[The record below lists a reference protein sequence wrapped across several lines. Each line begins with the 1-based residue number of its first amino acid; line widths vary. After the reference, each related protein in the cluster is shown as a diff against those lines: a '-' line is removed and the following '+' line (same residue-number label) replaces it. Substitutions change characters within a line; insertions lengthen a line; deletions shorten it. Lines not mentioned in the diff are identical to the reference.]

1 MQITNMNA
9 HATPTQDKRNTDGSL
24 QMVHAKKS
32 AAATNMVTPP
42 GLFSVGKLPEG
53 TWNAIL
59 LIAFQ

>member
-9 HATPTQDKRNTDGSL
+9 HATPMQDKRNTDGSL

-32 AAATNMVTPP
+32 AATNMVTPP
-42 GLFSVGKLPEG
+42 GLFSGKLPEG

-59 LIAFQ
+59 LIV